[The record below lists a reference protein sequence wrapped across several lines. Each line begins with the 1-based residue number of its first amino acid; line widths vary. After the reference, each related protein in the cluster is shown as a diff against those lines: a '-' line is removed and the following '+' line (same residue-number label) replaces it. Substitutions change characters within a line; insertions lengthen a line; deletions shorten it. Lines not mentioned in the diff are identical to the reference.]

1 MWREPDDFAELTGL
15 RREEGP
21 RPASA
26 DAGEVGRREEADGGN
41 TFTAI
46 GALAGAIVDRLKLDR
61 AARTAPRVPP
71 VAPEAGVAAESLRRP
86 YRE

>member
-15 RREEGP
+15 RREERGAP
-21 RPASA
+21 VETE
-26 DAGEVGRREEADGGN
+26 DAKLGREDIGQGN

-71 VAPEAGVAAESLRRP
+71 VAPAGSVAEAGRR
-86 YRE
+86 RQIE

>member
-1 MWREPDDFAELTGL
+1 MWRGADDLAGWAAA
-15 RREEGP
+15 RVEESP

-26 DAGEVGRREEADGGN
+26 DAGEVGRREEADRGT
-41 TFTAI
+41 TFVQI

-71 VAPEAGVAAESLRRP
+71 VAPAGSVAEAGRR
-86 YRE
+86 RQIE